1 MATDETA
8 VEGTGETVGEARWA
22 ATRELERRFPGLD
35 KEAIDFQTLSEGE
48 RGLMGVGR
56 EPARVLARLLTL
68 PSAAAASAARASRP
82 AEAREERRP
91 RPTGKQRSASPTL
104 PTASGP
110 TADRVTELLQS
121 ICGGIGLT
129 TTVHVGQGDAGLVA
143 TVEGDDLGLL
153 IGKHGHTID
162 AVQYL
167 VNAIVLRGEEN
178 ATPIVVDAQDYRRRR
193 EAVLRDTAERATQE
207 AISTGR
213 PVSLEPMSSAERKIV
228 HLVLQDHPQ
237 VVTES
242 GGREP
247 NRCVVVR
254 LRDDAEA

>member
-1 MATDETA
+1 VSDASYEA
-8 VEGTGETVGEARWA
+8 SGETVGEARWA
-22 ATRELERRFPGLD
+22 AIRELERRYPGLD
-35 KEAIDFQTLSEGE
+35 KDAIDVQVLSEGE

-56 EPARVLARLLTL
+56 EPARVLARLTVVPVSPAP
-68 PSAAAASAARASRP
+68 PSP
-82 AEAREERRP
+82 PREERRS
-91 RPTGKQRSASPTL
+91 RSRQRSVSPTFPPATGPIAERADEVL
-104 PTASGP
+104 TA
-110 TADRVTELLQS
+110 
-121 ICGGIGLT
+121 ICGGIGLEA
-129 TTVHVGQGDAGLVA
+129 TVTVGEGPSGLVA
-143 TVEGDDLGLL
+143 TVEGDELGLL

-167 VNAIVLRGEEN
+167 VNAIVLRGEED

-193 EAVLRDTAERATQE
+193 EAVLRDTAERATQD
-207 AISTGR
+207 AIATGK
-213 PVSLEPMSSAERKIV
+213 PISLEPMSSAERKIV

-254 LRDDAEA
+254 LRDDV

>member
-1 MATDETA
+1 MATDETS
-8 VEGTGETVGEARWA
+8 VEGAGETVGEARWA

-68 PSAAAASAARASRP
+68 PSPDAAAAARASRP
-82 AEAREERRP
+82 AEARDERRA
-91 RPTGKQRSASPTL
+91 RPAAKQRSASPTL

-129 TTVHVGQGDAGLVA
+129 TTVHVGQGDGGLVA

-254 LRDDAEA
+254 LRDDA

>member
-1 MATDETA
+1 MATDHSSA
-8 VEGTGETVGEARWA
+8 EGTGETVGEARWA

-35 KEAIDFQTLSEGE
+35 KEAIKFQVLSEGE

-56 EPARVLARLLTL
+56 EPARVLAELTVI
-68 PSAAAASAARASRP
+68 P
-82 AEAREERRP
+82 AGGSVPVTLATSGKEREERRSRP
-91 RPTGKQRSASPTL
+91 RPRSSAPAL
-104 PTASGP
+104 PVAEGP
-110 TADRVTELLQS
+110 LAERVAEVLGA
-121 ICGGIGLT
+121 ICDGIGIEAA
-129 TTVHVGQGDAGLVA
+129 VVVGQGPKGLIA

-167 VNAIVLRGEEN
+167 VNAMVLRGQVD

-193 EAVLRDTAERATQE
+193 ETVLRDTAERATQQV
-207 AISTGR
+207 ITSGQ

-228 HLVLQDHPQ
+228 HLVLQDHPA

-247 NRCVVVR
+247 QRCVVVR
-254 LRDDAEA
+254 PRDADD

>member
-1 MATDETA
+1 MADDAA
-8 VEGTGETVGEARWA
+8 VEGAGETVGEARWA

-35 KEAIDFQTLSEGE
+35 KEQIDFQTLSEGE

-56 EPARVLARLLTL
+56 EPARVLARLLVL
-68 PSAAAASAARASRP
+68 PSDADRAAARTSRRPASDPRSRRPERRASTP
-82 AEAREERRP
+82 L
-91 RPTGKQRSASPTL
+91 L
-104 PTASGP
+104 PTAEGA
-110 TADRVTELLQS
+110 TAERVADVVGA
-121 ICGGIGLT
+121 ICGGIGLDAS
-129 TTVHVGQGDAGLVA
+129 VHVGQGPDGLVA

-167 VNAIVLRGEEN
+167 VNAIVLRGQEE
-178 ATPIVVDAQDYRRRR
+178 AAPVVVDAQDYRRRR
-193 EAVLRDTAERATQE
+193 EAVLRDTAERAAQE
-207 AISTGR
+207 ALATGR

-228 HLVLQDHPQ
+228 HLVLQERGD
-237 VVTES
+237 VATES

-254 LRDDAEA
+254 PAP